1 MPSLERVYEYIKSS
15 PKLLLLCDLYVQ
27 ISLFLVVGLLGL
39 GLLGFVFDGNIVG
52 MLLAVCI
59 TSIFAFQFYFLYK
72 KKEILFTTSSL
83 IILVIYFLGTIGGIG
98 GIVWAI
104 SDGGLSELLYFLT
117 PIVFC
122 ITVAACNSF
131 FWYYRRND
139 KETHD
144 GFRIF
149 VMLELGFLLFLLISY
164 FFCFF
169 ANGTV
174 VFLVVF
180 ELCTLLY
187 IVAHKMFPPL
197 KKLTDLYCKAVSA
210 QQGIIGNETQN
221 SPISTERKS
230 DFMCYYFVGF
240 FALYSLTALA
250 FWMETLR
257 KINNHLYMF
266 EEPMPSMNGF
276 LPLSIAMLL
285 FCIVWGTLLLANP
298 KGLGTKIC
306 AGVSVIISIPCIV
319 FFFFKLLLPW

>member
-1 MPSLERVYEYIKSS
+1 MPSLERVYEYIKNS

-144 GFRIF
+144 EFRIF

-174 VFLVVF
+174 AFLVVF

-197 KKLTDLYCKAVSA
+197 KKLTDLYRMARTS
-210 QQGIIGNETQN
+210 QQGQKVSETHDTHL
-221 SPISTERKS
+221 SPEKGAG
-230 DFMCYYFVGF
+230 MHHYFVGF
-240 FALYSLTALA
+240 FILYSLTALA
-250 FWMETLR
+250 FWVDAGQ
-257 KINNHLYMF
+257 KIKIHLYMSDP
-266 EEPMPSMNGF
+266 PMPFMNGF
-276 LPLSIAMLL
+276 LPVSIAMLL
-285 FCIVWGTLLLANP
+285 FCIAWGVFLLANP
-298 KGLGTKIC
+298 KGLGAKIC
-306 AGVSVIISIPCIV
+306 TVAAAIASIPCIV
-319 FFFFKLLLPW
+319 FFFFKFFLPW

>member
-1 MPSLERVYEYIKSS
+1 MTSLQKSYEYIKNS

-149 VMLELGFLLFLLISY
+149 VMLELGFLHFLLMSY
-164 FFCFF
+164 FFYFF

-174 VFLVVF
+174 AFLVVF

-197 KKLTDLYCKAVSA
+197 KKLTDLYRMARTS
-210 QQGIIGNETQN
+210 QQGQKVSETHDTHL
-221 SPISTERKS
+221 SPEKGAG
-230 DFMCYYFVGF
+230 MHHYFIGF
-240 FALYSLTALA
+240 FILYSLTALA
-250 FWMETLR
+250 FWVDAGQ
-257 KINNHLYMF
+257 KIKIHLYMSDP
-266 EEPMPSMNGF
+266 PMPFMNGF
-276 LPLSIAMLL
+276 LPVSIAMLL
-285 FCIVWGTLLLANP
+285 FCIAWGVFLLANP
-298 KGLGTKIC
+298 KGLGAKIC
-306 AGVSVIISIPCIV
+306 TVAAAIASIPCIV
-319 FFFFKLLLPW
+319 FFFFKFFLPW

>member
-1 MPSLERVYEYIKSS
+1 MTSLQKAYEFIKSS

-27 ISLFLVVGLLGL
+27 ISLFLMVGLLGL
-39 GLLGFVFDGNIVG
+39 GVLGLVFDGSIVG
-52 MLLAVCI
+52 LLVAVCI
-59 TSIFAFQFYFLYK
+59 TCPFVLQFYFLYK

-187 IVAHKMFPPL
+187 IVAHKMFPPM
-197 KKLTDLYCKAVSA
+197 KKLTELYCKAVSA

-257 KINNHLYMF
+257 KINNHLYMSDP
-266 EEPMPSMNGF
+266 PMPFMNGF
-276 LPLSIAMLL
+276 LLVSIAMLL
-285 FCIVWGTLLLANP
+285 FCIAWGVFLLANP
-298 KGLGTKIC
+298 KGLGAKIC
-306 AGVSVIISIPCIV
+306 TVAAAIASIPCIV
-319 FFFFKLLLPW
+319 FFFFKFFLPW